1 MAEPEKARILTVS
14 ADEAGQRL
22 DNYLLRHLKGVPRSH
37 VYRLLRTGQV
47 RVNRGRNKAHY
58 KLTAG
63 DAVRLPP
70 VRQAAPDAPVTPG
83 SGLVRLL
90 DSAILYESAELLVL
104 NKPAGLAV
112 HGGSGLNL
120 GAIEALRAM
129 RPDARFLELVHRLD
143 RETSGCL
150 LVAKKRSLLRG
161 LHALLR
167 DGAVEK
173 RYLALLAG
181 RWRRPGEVR
190 LALRKNQMQGGER
203 MVQVAADGKDS
214 ISRFVLREHFP
225 NATLTDVRILTG
237 RTHQIRVHAAQA
249 GHPVLGDD
257 KYGDREVNKAFRAY
271 GLKRMFLHAAG
282 LAFDHPGTGE
292 ALRFEA
298 PLDGELAGVV
308 AKLKEAS
315 QI

>member
-1 MAEPEKARILTVS
+1 MAEPEKARILIVS

-58 KLTAG
+58 KLAAG

-70 VRQAAPDAPVTPG
+70 VRQAEPDAPARPG
-83 SGLVRLL
+83 GGLVRLL
-90 DSAILYESAELLVL
+90 ESAILHESDDLLVL

-112 HGGSGLNL
+112 HGGSGVNL

-129 RPDARFLELVHRLD
+129 RPEARFLELVHRLD

-150 LVAKKRSLLRG
+150 LVAKKRSMLRG

-203 MVQVAADGKDS
+203 MVQVAADGKDA

-225 NATLTDVRILTG
+225 DATLTEVRILTG

-257 KYGDREVNKAFRAY
+257 KYGDRQANRAFREY

-292 ALRFEA
+292 PLRFEA
-298 PLDGELAGVV
+298 PLDAELAGVV
-308 AKLKEAS
+308 AKLKTAT
-315 QI
+315 